1 LFLAQTA
8 RQVTDLDHVITG
20 GCKSDM
26 DGMPYYWFPPEGNP
40 DQSMSRHTLEWT
52 VGANEPFSV

>member
-1 LFLAQTA
+1 VASVKACRPGKDLFLAQTA

-26 DGMPYYWFPPEGNP
+26 DGMPYYWFPPEEILTSP
-40 DQSMSRHTLEWT
+40 
-52 VGANEPFSV
+52 